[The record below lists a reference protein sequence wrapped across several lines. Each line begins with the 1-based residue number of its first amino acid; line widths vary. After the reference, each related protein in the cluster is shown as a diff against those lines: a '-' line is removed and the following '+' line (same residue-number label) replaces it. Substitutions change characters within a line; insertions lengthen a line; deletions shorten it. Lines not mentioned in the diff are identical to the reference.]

1 MITIGHLILGIFSII
16 LVGYLIFNLIN
27 VLNRKWI
34 GSFNDVLA
42 HITLMMTIL
51 IIMSTIIYF
60 LGSIIFKYWNV
71 PIQNLNHYLNN
82 KINMKATIIL
92 FRLITIFFIYRVGVT
107 CLEDKSFFLYLI
119 TICLVILYVKLPK
132 LLIKKPMYK

>member
-71 PIQNLNHYLNN
+71 PI
-82 KINMKATIIL
+82 
-92 FRLITIFFIYRVGVT
+92 
-107 CLEDKSFFLYLI
+107 
-119 TICLVILYVKLPK
+119 
-132 LLIKKPMYK
+132 